1 MEQYR
6 VTGRYCTLES
16 TGTLT
21 GKQQIETYLTV
32 SHKGLTKLVKS
43 TGLCFIFRKSASF
56 AFLSWLCRGLLRAPF
71 FSALSPPFLARTVTL
86 SRSPRLCYSARL
98 ISRSLIG
105 WLPAPREI
113 PFSLPPT
120 HPATHPPLGQ
130 EMWAGLME
138 ADRQGWS
145 VSTSPGCDSEQRSA
159 LQLIQCPI
167 RIPARIQAW
176 NAAVGQLLAHRSS
189 CWLSCSW

>member
-21 GKQQIETYLTV
+21 GKQQIETDLTG
-32 SHKGLTKLVKS
+32 SHKGLTKSVKS

-120 HPATHPPLGQ
+120 HPATHPPLVRKC
-130 EMWAGLME
+130 E
-138 ADRQGWS
+138 R
-145 VSTSPGCDSEQRSA
+145 V
-159 LQLIQCPI
+159 
-167 RIPARIQAW
+167 
-176 NAAVGQLLAHRSS
+176 
-189 CWLSCSW
+189 